1 MSTGKSTDQ
10 ARKQAMPSQN
20 RCFLFKGPYGL
31 SSRCVEQPLIAL
43 LCGLLFM
50 ITPAIAQQNR
60 ESQYNTQY
68 KLGGGVA
75 GGAGPFV
82 GRSTALFQLQR
93 QPADA
98 VGKINPHIR
107 KMPVPEYKLEVI
119 ENRSQ
124 LIVTNSRIVRT
135 DVANPEI
142 TTIVQYSPTEIALIG
157 LDRGATNVA
166 LWFEGDEDPTIYLV
180 STIRD
185 PSIEEQQRL
194 DYGIL
199 ERKIAKLFPNSRVF
213 LIPFSAKIVVK
224 GQARDTEEA
233 AKIIQLVRG
242 EVINQLGGLAGPQ
255 PAATDAGF
263 DNLGSDA
270 LNSDAIINLLEVPGE
285 YQVMLRVRIAEL
297 NRSQLRRMGVDW
309 NVLFNNGKNFMS
321 GGVNGLPAALT
332 GIFEDGDIE
341 VFVNWLASNGTVSV
355 LAEPVLTVMSGH
367 SASFL
372 SGGEFAVPTVVGI
385 GGAQGQTT
393 SFRGF
398 GTSLQVTPT
407 VVDRD
412 LIRLRIVPEFS
423 QINAGNA
430 VGGIPGV
437 DARRVTTTV
446 QLREG
451 QTIVLGG
458 LLGRQTSTE
467 VTRIPLLGE
476 LPFIGGKLFNG
487 KEASEGQTELLILVS
502 PEIVRPMDAEEV
514 PPLPNYYVTHPD
526 DFDLYKYARSEG
538 NPDTQIYQLPPY
550 GHGTGHAVPIGYQ
563 LFAPPPV
570 AAAPSPTQ
578 NYMNTNRP
586 AYGRP
591 QAMPMQMQPAPTMQP
606 PQAPSTVAPQPLA
619 SDLANPMIQRIRYA
633 ESETAPGRGRR
644 PWFSAANP
652 PYRNSDRS
660 RSDGNW
666 SRGQNLTPAFRPP
679 VPILRTP
686 ATGRFVPGTR

>member
-1 MSTGKSTDQ
+1 
-10 ARKQAMPSQN
+10 MPRQHS
-20 RCFLFKGPYGL
+20 CFLFIWPYGL
-31 SSRCVEQPLIAL
+31 SSRCIQQRLIAL

-50 ITPAIAQQNR
+50 ITPAIAQQNL
-60 ESQYNTQY
+60 ESRYNTQY
-68 KLGGGVA
+68 NFGGRVA

-93 QPADA
+93 QPADS

-157 LDRGATNVA
+157 LERGATNVA
-166 LWFEGDEDPTIYLV
+166 LWFEDDEDPTIYLV

-255 PAATDAGF
+255 PTATDSGVDA
-263 DNLGSDA
+263 LGSDD
-270 LNSDAIINLLEVPGE
+270 LNSDAIVNLLEVPGE

-297 NRSQLRRMGVDW
+297 NRSQLRRMGIDW
-309 NVLFNNGKNFMS
+309 SVLFNNGKNFLS
-321 GGVNGLPAALT
+321 GGVNGLPSGLT

-393 SFRGF
+393 SFLGF
-398 GTSLQVTPT
+398 GSSL
-407 VVDRD
+407 
-412 LIRLRIVPEFS
+412 
-423 QINAGNA
+423 
-430 VGGIPGV
+430 
-437 DARRVTTTV
+437 
-446 QLREG
+446 
-451 QTIVLGG
+451 
-458 LLGRQTSTE
+458 
-467 VTRIPLLGE
+467 
-476 LPFIGGKLFNG
+476 
-487 KEASEGQTELLILVS
+487 
-502 PEIVRPMDAEEV
+502 
-514 PPLPNYYVTHPD
+514 
-526 DFDLYKYARSEG
+526 
-538 NPDTQIYQLPPY
+538 
-550 GHGTGHAVPIGYQ
+550 
-563 LFAPPPV
+563 
-570 AAAPSPTQ
+570 
-578 NYMNTNRP
+578 
-586 AYGRP
+586 
-591 QAMPMQMQPAPTMQP
+591 
-606 PQAPSTVAPQPLA
+606 
-619 SDLANPMIQRIRYA
+619 
-633 ESETAPGRGRR
+633 
-644 PWFSAANP
+644 
-652 PYRNSDRS
+652 
-660 RSDGNW
+660 
-666 SRGQNLTPAFRPP
+666 
-679 VPILRTP
+679 
-686 ATGRFVPGTR
+686 